1 MKQSILTK
9 ELNLL
14 HEARILLYGMTSVVL
29 LAGLAA
35 ANTLPFDYCA
45 SGFNGPG
52 VGSLPSQTLTAF
64 VNDGCISGEHQG
76 DIMPDSD
83 GFFNES
89 GGGDT
94 ASAVEQSILFAQG
107 LTVTLDPV
115 AASIVGNADSGTW
128 STMQGA
134 EYITIKA
141 ANGYALYYL
150 GAPGETS
157 GSWTTDGLLN
167 NGDQQPTVSHVDLWT
182 VDPSAVPEPKMTLLL
197 ATTLLLGLLVSRRA
211 GRRAGQIEPTKR
223 DYGAGGGA

>member
-1 MKQSILTK
+1 MKKSALTK
-9 ELNLL
+9 GLSLVR
-14 HEARILLYGMTSVVL
+14 EARILLYGVISVLL

-35 ANTLPFDYCA
+35 ANPVPFDYCA

-64 VNDGCISGEHQG
+64 LDDGCISGEHQHG
-76 DIMPDSD
+76 VTPDSD
-83 GFFNES
+83 GFYNEA

-107 LTVTLDPV
+107 LTVTLDPLS
-115 AASIVGNADSGTW
+115 ASIIGTGDSGTW
-128 STMQGA
+128 STTQDA

-150 GAPGETS
+150 GASGETS

-167 NGDQQPTVSHVDLWT
+167 NGGQQPTVSHVDLWS
-182 VDPSAVPEPKMTLLL
+182 VAPSSAVPEPKMTLLL
-197 ATTLLLGLLVSRRA
+197 AATLLLGVLVSRRVA
-211 GRRAGQIEPTKR
+211 RRRATM
-223 DYGAGGGA
+223 

>member
-1 MKQSILTK
+1 MKKSALTK
-9 ELNLL
+9 GQSLL
-14 HEARILLYGMTSVVL
+14 HEARILLYGLTSVLL
-29 LAGLAA
+29 LAGLAT
-35 ANTLPFDYCA
+35 ANPVPFDYCA

-64 VNDGCISGEHQG
+64 VNDGCISGEHQKG
-76 DIMPDSD
+76 VTPDSD
-83 GFFNES
+83 GFYIEA

-115 AASIVGNADSGTW
+115 AASIIGTGDSGTW
-128 STMQGA
+128 STTQAA

-150 GAPGETS
+150 GASGETS

-167 NGDQQPTVSHVDLWT
+167 NGGQQPTVSHVDLWS
-182 VDPSAVPEPKMTLLL
+182 VAPSAVPEPKMTLLL
-197 ATTLLLGLLVSRRA
+197 AATLLLGLLVSRRVA
-211 GRRAGQIEPTKR
+211 RRRATM
-223 DYGAGGGA
+223 